1 MTGKPE
7 GTQQRATA
15 EMVARAAKVSRAAV
29 SRAFNPEAP
38 LKPEKRARILKIAGE
53 LSYTPDR
60 AARALVTRRSH
71 LVGVIVPD
79 VCSPWESQ
87 EVDALTTALQ
97 AEGFATLLFKT
108 RVDSSMDETLLTYMR
123 GFNPD
128 SVIVFT
134 ENVRPHMLSR
144 FLDRA
149 VPIYVTYPI
158 ERPKENDGN
167 GRWPGEP
174 DTLFDRIDVDQWEG
188 MEQAVAL
195 LAGYGCRRIAYLSGK
210 PVSLGQH
217 ARRKTLEALMARRG
231 LPALVVVPG
240 DFSYDRGYAGTLDLF
255 RLEGGADAVFAAN
268 DESAFGALD
277 ALRCEL
283 KLRVPEDVKV
293 IGFDDIAQS
302 HWRSYNLTT
311 VKVDLEARVRA
322 LVRLIQ
328 RRLKTPDAPAITE
341 TVRTRLVVRGTVG

>member
-15 EMVARAAKVSRAAV
+15 EMVARAAQVSRAAV
-29 SRAFNPEAP
+29 SRAFNPQAP
-38 LKPEKRARILKIAGE
+38 LKPEKRARILKIAEE

-108 RVDSSMDETLLTYMR
+108 RIDSSMDETLLTYMR

-149 VPIYVTYPI
+149 VPIYVNYLM
-158 ERPKENDGN
+158 EREGDGTL
-167 GRWPGEP
+167 PHEP
-174 DTLFDRIDVDQWEG
+174 DALCDRIDVNQWEG

-210 PVSLGQH
+210 PESLGQQ

-231 LPALVVVPG
+231 LPAPVIVPG

-277 ALRCEL
+277 ALRYEL

-293 IGFDDIAQS
+293 IGFDDITQS

-328 RRLKTPDAPAITE
+328 RRLKAPNAPALAE
-341 TVRTRLVVRGTVG
+341 TVHTRLAVRGTVG

>member
-1 MTGKPE
+1 MTGKFGGSPRR
-7 GTQQRATA
+7 TTA
-15 EMVARAAKVSRAAV
+15 EMVARAANVSRAAV
-29 SRAFNPEAP
+29 SRAFNPDAP
-38 LKPEKRARILKIAGE
+38 LKPEKRARILKLAEE

-60 AARALVTRRSH
+60 AARALVTRRTH

-87 EVDALTTALQ
+87 EIDALTSALQ

-108 RVDSSMDETLLTYMR
+108 RTDFSMDETLLAYMR

-128 SVIVFT
+128 SVIAFT
-134 ENVRPHMLSR
+134 ENVRPHILTR

-149 VPIYVTYPI
+149 VPIYINYVMEGGT
-158 ERPKENDGN
+158 DG
-167 GRWPGEP
+167 RRPGEP
-174 DTLFDRIDVDQWEG
+174 ETLFDRIDVDQWEG

-195 LAGYGCRRIAYLSGK
+195 LAGYGCSRIAYLCGK
-210 PVSLGQH
+210 EDFLAEH
-217 ARRKTLEALMARRG
+217 ARRKTLQALMKRRG
-231 LPALVVVPG
+231 LGSPVIVPG
-240 DFSYDRGYAGTLDLF
+240 DFSYDAGHAGMLDLF
-255 RLEGGADAVFAAN
+255 RVGEGADAVFAAN

-277 ALRCEL
+277 ALRYEL

-311 VKVDLEARVRA
+311 VKIDLEARVRA
-322 LVRLIQ
+322 IVRLIL
-328 RRLKTPDAPAITE
+328 RRLKAPQAPALSE